1 MFQRILVP
9 LDGSARA
16 ERALPVAARLAR
28 ASGGSIVLLRAV
40 TSPIDFAW
48 YAMESPIAMQEGIEA
63 DIARATDYLASVA
76 GSPELAGIE
85 IKTEVLPG
93 APALSIFPVARA
105 FQADL
110 IVMCS
115 HGYTGRTRWILG
127 SVSQKVVQHSPVPVL
142 VLREDGSVPVNLHPD
157 GMRPVRVLVPL
168 DGSSFAE
175 SALAPAAH
183 LSAALSAP
191 AQGALHLAQ
200 VLRLPT
206 LYEYGQNDQL
216 AEMKKQGIREAQAY
230 LSTVERKLR
239 EGDLAELNL
248 SVTSSVSFDSDVAGR
263 LIGIAEV
270 GEDMQEVEEY
280 PPCDLIAMATHGRG
294 GLQRWMLGSVTER
307 VLDSTKLPLLIVRP
321 NETIAQSYVT
331 TEGVLVEVGLD

>member
-16 ERALPVAARLAR
+16 ERALPVAARLVR
-28 ASGGSIVLLRAV
+28 ASGGSIVLLRV
-40 TSPIDFAW
+40 ITSPIDFAW
-48 YAMESPIAMQEGIEA
+48 YAMESPISMQEGIEA

-93 APALSIFPVARA
+93 APALSIFPVVRA

-127 SVSQKVVQHSPVPVL
+127 SVSQKVVRHSPVPVL

-157 GMRPVRVLVPL
+157 GIRPVRVLVPL
-168 DGSSFAE
+168 DGSPFAE
-175 SALAPAAH
+175 AALVPAAH

-216 AEMKKQGIREAQAY
+216 AEMKQGIREAQAY

-239 EGDLAELNL
+239 EDDLAKLNL
-248 SVTSSVSFDSDVAGR
+248 SVTSSVSVDPDVAGI
-263 LIGIAEV
+263 LIGIAEI

-321 NETIAQSYVT
+321 NETIVQSYVT

>member
-1 MFQRILVP
+1 MFKRILVP

-16 ERALPVAARLAR
+16 ERALPVAASLAR

-76 GSPELAGIE
+76 GSSELAGIE

-127 SVSQKVVQHSPVPVL
+127 SVSQKVARHSPVPVL

-157 GMRPVRVLVPL
+157 GMRSVRVLVPL
-168 DGSSFAE
+168 DGSSLAE
-175 SALAPAAH
+175 AALAPAAQ

-191 AQGALHLAQ
+191 ARGALHVAR
-200 VLRLPT
+200 VLRLPVMD
-206 LYEYGQNDQL
+206 EYGQDDRL
-216 AEMKKQGIREAQAY
+216 AETKKLGIWEA
-230 LSTVERKLR
+230 
-239 EGDLAELNL
+239 
-248 SVTSSVSFDSDVAGR
+248 
-263 LIGIAEV
+263 
-270 GEDMQEVEEY
+270 
-280 PPCDLIAMATHGRG
+280 
-294 GLQRWMLGSVTER
+294 
-307 VLDSTKLPLLIVRP
+307 
-321 NETIAQSYVT
+321 
-331 TEGVLVEVGLD
+331 